1 MFAIQRGIRMTYL
14 AWCYCE
20 LKDERF
26 YYAYSAEMSV
36 TEFAWRVSEKVGHG
50 VLPAETIGIHR
61 EKELIGLRAEH
72 I

>member
-1 MFAIQRGIRMTYL
+1 MEKLCLRFKGGIRMTYL

-36 TEFAWRVSEKVGHG
+36 TEFAWRVSEKDGHE
-50 VLPAETIGIHR
+50 VLPAETI
-61 EKELIGLRAEH
+61 
-72 I
+72 